1 MICFDA
7 SIQVFVSLEPI
18 DFRKGLHGLLALVV
32 SVFNQPAPGPHMF
45 LFRDRT
51 GRKIKVIYW
60 DKNGF
65 ILLYKCLSTGKFQFP
80 KLKNG
85 EMQLDRLQFECLLAG
100 MQFIKNNAINTDSYS
115 IFN

>member
-1 MICFDA
+1 MIDFDA

-18 DFRKGLHGLLALVV
+18 DFRKGLHGLLTLIT
-32 SVFNQPAPGPHMF
+32 SVFNQPAQGSHMF

-51 GRKIKVIYW
+51 GRKIKAIYW
-60 DKNGF
+60 DENGF
-65 ILLYKCLSTGKFQFP
+65 MLLYKILSTGKFQFP

-85 EMQLDRLQFECLLAG
+85 EMQLDRLQLECLLAG
-100 MQFIKNNAINTDSYS
+100 MQFIKNNSINTDSYS